1 MAIFFDFF
9 TRKCEIRIK
18 GMDYEKYEMTRN
30 RFKRIGYQ
38 RYEGRERVS
47 MMRLPHVRIPI
58 LDDG

>member
-1 MAIFFDFF
+1 
-9 TRKCEIRIK
+9 
-18 GMDYEKYEMTRN
+18 MDYEKYEMTRY

-47 MMRLPHVRIPI
+47 MIRLPNVRIPI